1 MTHAKHSFF
10 PIEYCSLFPCQACIS
25 REKNILIWR
34 KQKKSILQ
42 QLRTFSYF
50 PDISKTC
57 SLLTVYFS
65 DAPSEAR
72 KHIAKRTCTDAAI
85 KQAHRKDL
93 VPESYSPYKALP
105 SSGVIKLCLRVS
117 QWTGCLDPP
126 TTFVLEHKN
135 MSHNISNQMTTAV
148 RGN

>member
-42 QLRTFSYF
+42 QLRTFIYF

-57 SLLTVYFS
+57 SLLTFYFS

-72 KHIAKRTCTDAAI
+72 KHIAKRTCTDAATWY
-85 KQAHRKDL
+85 Q
-93 VPESYSPYKALP
+93 KATHHTKHCLP
-105 SSGVIKLCLRVS
+105 QGDQTLSKGD
-117 QWTGCLDPP
+117 TGCLDPP

>member
-65 DAPSEAR
+65 DAPSVAR
-72 KHIAKRTCTDAAI
+72 KHIAKRTCTDAATWY
-85 KQAHRKDL
+85 Q
-93 VPESYSPYKALP
+93 KATHHTKHCLP
-105 SSGVIKLCLRVS
+105 QGDQTLSKGVTMDWMSGSSHHVCSRA
-117 QWTGCLDPP
+117 
-126 TTFVLEHKN
+126 KN